1 MPRGW
6 KTAAFALLLLGR
18 RFRDFSAALNL
29 SVGCRNQISDMS
41 IFVGH
46 LSFHLGVASPKGR
59 RDGPFKAIHAPVIS
73 PTMGFNRRKME
84 DRRRQ
89 AAEQEAAARRATEKQ
104 ILEDADHLI
113 TVWNERQ
120 AKRMPML
127 FSPTIGAAITAGY
140 WFLRARCPAC
150 RTTGDVELGTLDWHH
165 GAAVT
170 ALTPALSCRSCR
182 PNAPFAELVCL
193 SKTSLAEDYHA
204 ERSGNRWVSE

>member
-1 MPRGW
+1 M
-6 KTAAFALLLLGR
+6 
-18 RFRDFSAALNL
+18 
-29 SVGCRNQISDMS
+29 V
-41 IFVGH
+41 
-46 LSFHLGVASPKGR
+46 
-59 RDGPFKAIHAPVIS
+59 
-73 PTMGFNRRKME
+73 MGFNKRKME
-84 DRRRQ
+84 DRHRRT
-89 AAEQEAAARRATEKQ
+89 AEQEAAARRATDRQ

-113 TVWNERQ
+113 AVWNERQ

-150 RTTGDVELGTLDWHH
+150 RTTGDVDLRTLDRHR

-182 PNAPFAELVCL
+182 PTAPFAELVCL
-193 SKTSLAEDYHA
+193 SKSSVAEEYYA

>member
-1 MPRGW
+1 
-6 KTAAFALLLLGR
+6 
-18 RFRDFSAALNL
+18 
-29 SVGCRNQISDMS
+29 
-41 IFVGH
+41 
-46 LSFHLGVASPKGR
+46 
-59 RDGPFKAIHAPVIS
+59 
-73 PTMGFNRRKME
+73 MGFNKRKME

-113 TVWNERQ
+113 GEWNERQ

-150 RTTGDVELGTLDWHH
+150 RTTGDVDLRKLDRHR

-170 ALTPALSCRSCR
+170 ALIPALSCRSCR
-182 PNAPFAELVCL
+182 PNAPFAELLSL
-193 SKTSLAEDYHA
+193 SKSSLAEEYYA
-204 ERSGNRWVSE
+204 ERSGYRWINE